1 MRARTV
7 RMTPLMARKELLVVE
22 SEINRVELGRE
33 CSVLRAESTE
43 FFSGLTGDANAL
55 GSLASAG
62 AALFTTGSALR
73 RVFFNGDGAHKTSWV
88 QTLINGARAG
98 ISVWLALR
106 PRVR

>member
-1 MRARTV
+1 MRGTNARL
-7 RMTPLMARKELLVVE
+7 TPLDARKQLLVVE
-22 SEINRVELGRE
+22 SEINRAELERE
-33 CSVLRAESTE
+33 WNQLRADAIDMAG
-43 FFSGLTGDANAL
+43 GLTGDANTL

-73 RVFFNGDGAHKTSWV
+73 RLLSSNGAPRCSWV

>member
-1 MRARTV
+1 
-7 RMTPLMARKELLVVE
+7 MTPLLARKELLIVE

-33 CSVLRAESTE
+33 CSALRDKTTE
-43 FFSGLTGDANAL
+43 FMGGLTGDANAL

-62 AALFTTGSALR
+62 AAFFSTGSALR
-73 RVFFNGDGAHKTSWV
+73 RLFFQGRAQKTSWT